1 VIKYEGDPGKQ
12 IKQFNEIFLGRPPMN
27 VVFDLDGTLT
37 DPKEGI
43 IACFRYA
50 LESLGANA
58 PPTQDLERLIGPP
71 LSESFA
77 HLLGPGDDDRV
88 EQAVRLYR
96 ERFTAKGMFE
106 NSVYPGIVDALAELR
121 DYGVKLLV
129 ATSKPRGFA
138 ERIVE
143 HFELGRFFSNVYG
156 SELSGANADKKD
168 LLAHV
173 LRAESLSPTDTL
185 MVGDRAHDIL
195 GARAIGLFSVGV
207 LWGYGSRE
215 ELVAAGAGALCDT
228 PRALGGLRRLP
239 VEQYLANDGLICRF
253 LME

>member
-1 VIKYEGDPGKQ
+1 
-12 IKQFNEIFLGRPPMN
+12 MN
-27 VVFDLDGTLT
+27 MLFDLDGTLT
-37 DPKEGI
+37 DPKQGI
-43 IACFRYA
+43 IECLRYA

-58 PPTQDLERLIGPP
+58 PPAQALERLIGPP

-77 HLLGPGDDDRV
+77 HLLGPGDNDRV

-121 DYGVKLLV
+121 DYGVQLFV

-143 HFELGRFFSNVYG
+143 QFELGRFFSNVYG
-156 SELSGANADKKD
+156 SELNGANADKKD
-168 LLAHV
+168 LLGHV
-173 LRAESLSPTDTL
+173 LRAESLPPANTV
-185 MVGDRAHDIL
+185 MVGDRSYDIL
-195 GARAIGLFSVGV
+195 GARANSLFSVGV

-215 ELVAAGAGALCDT
+215 ELVAAGAGALCDA
-228 PRALGGLRRLP
+228 PNALGSLP
-239 VEQYLANDGLICRF
+239 SLVDRAVPC
-253 LME
+253 

>member
-1 VIKYEGDPGKQ
+1 
-12 IKQFNEIFLGRPPMN
+12 MN
-27 VVFDLDGTLT
+27 MLFDLDGTLT
-37 DPKEGI
+37 DPKQGI
-43 IACFRYA
+43 IECLRYA

-58 PPTQDLERLIGPP
+58 PAAQALERLIGPP

-77 HLLGPGDDDRV
+77 HLLGPGDNDRV

-121 DYGVKLLV
+121 DYGVQLFV

-168 LLAHV
+168 LLGHV
-173 LRAESLSPTDTL
+173 LRAESLPPANTV
-185 MVGDRAHDIL
+185 MVGDRSYDIL
-195 GARAIGLFSVGV
+195 GARANSLFSVGV

-215 ELVAAGAGALCDT
+215 ELVAAGAGALCDA
-228 PRALGGLRRLP
+228 PNALGSLP
-239 VEQYLANDGLICRF
+239 SLVDRAVPC
-253 LME
+253 

>member
-1 VIKYEGDPGKQ
+1 M
-12 IKQFNEIFLGRPPMN
+12 L
-27 VVFDLDGTLT
+27 FDLDGTLT
-37 DPKEGI
+37 DPKQGI
-43 IACFRYA
+43 IGCLRYA

-58 PPTQDLERLIGPP
+58 PAAQALERLIGPP

-77 HLLGPGDDDRV
+77 HLLGPGDNDRV

-121 DYGVKLLV
+121 DYGVQLFV

-168 LLAHV
+168 LLGHV
-173 LRAESLSPTDTL
+173 LRAESLPPANTV
-185 MVGDRAHDIL
+185 MVGDRSYDIL
-195 GARAIGLFSVGV
+195 GARANSLFSVGV

-215 ELVAAGAGALCDT
+215 ELVAAGAGALCDA
-228 PRALGGLRRLP
+228 PNALGSLP
-239 VEQYLANDGLICRF
+239 SLVDRAVPC
-253 LME
+253 

>member
-1 VIKYEGDPGKQ
+1 
-12 IKQFNEIFLGRPPMN
+12 L
-27 VVFDLDGTLT
+27 
-37 DPKEGI
+37 
-43 IACFRYA
+43 A
-50 LESLGANA
+50 
-58 PPTQDLERLIGPP
+58 
-71 LSESFA
+71 
-77 HLLGPGDDDRV
+77 PGDNDRV

-121 DYGVKLLV
+121 DYGVQLFV

-168 LLAHV
+168 LLGHV
-173 LRAESLSPTDTL
+173 LRAESLPPANTV
-185 MVGDRAHDIL
+185 MVGDRSYDIL
-195 GARAIGLFSVGV
+195 GARANSLFSVGV

-215 ELVAAGAGALCDT
+215 ELVAAGAGALCDA
-228 PRALGGLRRLP
+228 PNALGSLP
-239 VEQYLANDGLICRF
+239 SLVDRAVPC
-253 LME
+253 

>member
-1 VIKYEGDPGKQ
+1 
-12 IKQFNEIFLGRPPMN
+12 MN
-27 VVFDLDGTLT
+27 ILFDLDGTLT
-37 DPKEGI
+37 DPKQGI
-43 IACFRYA
+43 IGCLRYA

-58 PPTQDLERLIGPP
+58 PAAQALERLIGPP

-77 HLLGPGDDDRV
+77 HLLGPGDNDRV

-121 DYGVKLLV
+121 DYGVQLFV

-168 LLAHV
+168 LLGHV
-173 LRAESLSPTDTL
+173 LRAESLPPANTV
-185 MVGDRAHDIL
+185 MVGDRSYDIL
-195 GARAIGLFSVGV
+195 GARANSLFSVGV

-215 ELVAAGAGALCDT
+215 ELVAAGAGALCDA
-228 PRALGGLRRLP
+228 PNALGSLP
-239 VEQYLANDGLICRF
+239 SLVDRAVPC
-253 LME
+253 

>member
-1 VIKYEGDPGKQ
+1 
-12 IKQFNEIFLGRPPMN
+12 MN
-27 VVFDLDGTLT
+27 ILFDLDDGTLT
-37 DPKEGI
+37 DPKQGI
-43 IACFRYA
+43 IGCLRYA

-58 PPTQDLERLIGPP
+58 PAAQALERLIGPP

-77 HLLGPGDDDRV
+77 HLLGPGDNDRV

-121 DYGVKLLV
+121 DYGVQLFV

-168 LLAHV
+168 LLGHV
-173 LRAESLSPTDTL
+173 LRAESLPPANTV
-185 MVGDRAHDIL
+185 MVGDRSYDIL
-195 GARAIGLFSVGV
+195 GARANSLFSVGV

-215 ELVAAGAGALCDT
+215 ELVAAGAGALCDA
-228 PRALGGLRRLP
+228 PNALGSLP
-239 VEQYLANDGLICRF
+239 SLVDRAVPC
-253 LME
+253 